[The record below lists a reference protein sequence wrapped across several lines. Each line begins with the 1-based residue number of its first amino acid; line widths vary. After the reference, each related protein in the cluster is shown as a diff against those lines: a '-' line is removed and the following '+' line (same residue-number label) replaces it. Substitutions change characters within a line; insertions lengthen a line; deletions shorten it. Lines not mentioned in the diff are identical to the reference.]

1 MYKAV
6 AFTCTL
12 ILCGLLRRWLG
23 KRTSKLPPGP
33 SALPILGSVHHL
45 TLEYQHKTF
54 LAWGKTYGVMIY
66 FRLFRTPTVVLN
78 SLEGARD
85 LLDKRSAK
93 YSDRPRL
100 VLLSELLGHDL
111 SIAAMPYG
119 DRFRKH
125 RKLMHDGVGSKSALQ
140 RYRPIKVREAHI
152 LLRNLLDTPEAFL
165 EHLYRYV
172 AATLLEI
179 TYGRRLTSMDD
190 ELVQL
195 AEHWINA
202 TNDGGSPG
210 SMLVDFFPVL
220 RHMPTWMPGAGFKR
234 RAAEVR
240 SCLHTWRE
248 TALKMV
254 IDAMATGE
262 AAPSI
267 TASLLEA
274 HQGNP
279 TPEELEDIQYIGV
292 SIYGAGMETTYGT
305 LTSFM
310 LAMVRNPGVVQKAQE
325 ELDRV
330 VGPDRLPDFGDRE
343 SLPYLNAVLE
353 ELYRWNPGLP
363 LSIPHR
369 VMSDDEYRGYD
380 IPAGCMIMP
389 NIWAMTRNTDH
400 FPDPEEF
407 IPERH
412 LREAKLMDAKELP
425 SSFVFGFG
433 RRVCPGQAF
442 ADGSVWLALARI
454 IAAFDIRK
462 PVDAAGNEY
471 TPPAAFKPGFTSQ
484 PKHFECRIVPRSE
497 KVAVAISQLTV

>member
-1 MYKAV
+1 MYNA
-6 AFTCTL
+6 ATFTC
-12 ILCGLLRRWLG
+12 ILVFCGLLLRRWLG
-23 KRTSKLPPGP
+23 RKLPPGP
-33 SALPILGSVHHL
+33 SVLPILGSVHHL

-54 LAWGKTYGVMIY
+54 LAWGKTYGDLIY

-85 LLDKRSAK
+85 LLDKRSAI
-93 YSDRPRL
+93 YSDRPRM
-100 VLLSELLGHDL
+100 VLLTELVGHDSTL
-111 SIAAMPYG
+111 PFLRIG

-125 RKLMHDGVGSKSALQ
+125 RKWMHDAIGSKSELQ
-140 RYRPIKVREAHI
+140 QYRPIQVREAHI
-152 LLRNLLDTPEAFL
+152 LLRNLLDAPEAFL

-179 TYGRRLTSMDD
+179 TYGQRLISMDD

-195 AEHWINA
+195 AERSLTA

-210 SMLVDFFPVL
+210 SMLVDFFPML
-220 RHMPTWMPGAGFKR
+220 KHMPAWMPACAGFKR
-234 RAAEVR
+234 RAAVAR
-240 SCLHTWRE
+240 SCLHAWRE
-248 TALKMV
+248 TGVKMV
-254 IDAMATGE
+254 KDAMAAGE

-267 TASLLEA
+267 IASLLEP

-279 TPEELEDIQYIGV
+279 TQEELEDIQSIGV
-292 SIYGAGMETTYGT
+292 SLYGGGTETTHGS
-305 LTSFM
+305 LASFV
-310 LAMVRNPGVVQKAQE
+310 LAMVRNPGVLRKAQE

-353 ELYRWNPGLP
+353 ELYRWNPTLP
-363 LSIPHR
+363 LAIPHR

-380 IPAGCMIMP
+380 IPAGCMMMP
-389 NIWAMTRNTDH
+389 NIWGMTRNAAH

-407 IPERH
+407 VPERH
-412 LREAKLMDAKELP
+412 LREAKLMDAQELP
-425 SSFVFGFG
+425 SSFIFGFG

-442 ADGSVWLALARI
+442 ADASLWLALANI
-454 IAAFDIRK
+454 VAAFDIRK
-462 PVDAAGNEY
+462 PVDGAGNEY

-484 PKHFECRIVPRSE
+484 PEPFECRIVPRSD
-497 KVAVAISQLTV
+497 KFAITIAQLTV